1 MRLRIL
7 SVAVAALVPFAAP
20 GPALSHDAYDWIN
33 KGNYRNTSG
42 EHCCGKF
49 DCYEVSPERVQQD
62 SQGYSLPDHQL
73 SVPGHQAIPSE
84 DGRYWVCKAGTRLR
98 CFFAPLNG
106 S

>member
-1 MRLRIL
+1 MKLPKLPI
-7 SVAVAALVPFAAP
+7 VASGMFALLLPSS
-20 GPALSHDAYDWIN
+20 ALAHDQYDWIN